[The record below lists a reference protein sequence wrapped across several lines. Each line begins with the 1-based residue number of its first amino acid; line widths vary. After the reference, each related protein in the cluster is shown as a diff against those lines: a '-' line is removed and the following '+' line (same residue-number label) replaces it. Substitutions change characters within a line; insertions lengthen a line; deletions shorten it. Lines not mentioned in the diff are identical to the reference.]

1 MAKKFDLAAA
11 ISSTVSE
18 LDTGREQ
25 IEYIEEAKITAD
37 DGNFYSIDGIE
48 ELAQNIELVGLQ
60 QPLRV
65 RPDPNDEGGYIVVS
79 GHRRLTA
86 IRTICKVDEPEK
98 WETVP
103 CIVER
108 GDMSPAMRELR
119 LIYANNDTRR
129 MTPADR
135 AQQVVRVRELL
146 YQLQEEGVTFPG
158 RMRDHVAEAC
168 KVSKSKIARLDVIT
182 KGLSQSSAIQQSW
195 KQGNLSEEAA
205 YELAR
210 LPRELQDEIVE
221 TFKNRKGWHAGDLR
235 YLYVDN
241 VKKIGKE
248 TKKLE
253 AFKCDV
259 DEKPCQE
266 CAAMKRQHLISVYL
280 DSTYNYCACA
290 EKCCEDCSL
299 LVSCKEVCPRLK
311 SRQDKLKTDKKAA
324 AKREKEL
331 QAEKDAPKIKAI
343 QELWNRF
350 GQARNAADVSVED
363 AYKTMDVYYTH
374 SDEQETIQKECLEAK
389 FTPETKLPYG
399 YSVSLTEMQ
408 RYVKIADKFGVS
420 LDYLFCRTDE
430 PKMATAVPAVPGSGT
445 EPTWR
450 TGNPPKA
457 GVYWCKF
464 DCGGT
469 PIHQKAYWDTVMK
482 WWRFSSKSSTKV
494 DAECIGWYPLPE
506 E

>member
-18 LDTGREQ
+18 LDTAQRKQ
-25 IEYIEEAKITAD
+25 IEYIDIDLIDED
-37 DGNFYSIDGIE
+37 RRNFYTLDGLDD
-48 ELAQNIELVGLQ
+48 LASNIALFGVMD
-60 QPLRV
+60 PLIVRSAPDGRV
-65 RPDPNDEGGYIVVS
+65 VVTS
-79 GHRRLTA
+79 GHRRRAAVRKL
-86 IRTICKVDEPEK
+86 VESGDESRRL
-98 WETVP
+98 VP
-103 CIVER
+103 CIRDDSDASE
-108 GDMSPAMRELR
+108 ALQELKM
-119 LIYANNDTRR
+119 IFANSDTRR
-129 MTPADR
+129 MSSADISR
-135 AQQVVRVRELL
+135 QVERVRELL
-146 YQLQEEGVTFPG
+146 YQLQEEGYEFPG

-168 KVSKSKIARLDVIT
+168 KISKTKIATLDVIS
-182 KGLSQSSAIQQSW
+182 KGLSTSNAIQSAW
-195 KQGNLSEEAA
+195 KKGRLSESTA

-210 LPRELQDEIVE
+210 LPRELQDEIAE
-221 TFKNRKGWHAGDLR
+221 IFKNRKGWHGGDLG
-235 YLYVDN
+235 YLYAAN
-241 VKKIGKE
+241 VKKIAEGLA
-248 TKKLE
+248 KLE
-253 AFKCDV
+253 AFQCDV
-259 DEKPCQE
+259 DEKPCQD
-266 CAAMKRQHLISVYL
+266 CATMKRQHLISVYL
-280 DSTYNYCACA
+280 DSSYSYCACA

-299 LVSCKEVCPRLK
+299 LVSCKEVCPHLK
-311 SRQDKLKTDKKAA
+311 AHQDKLKSDKRLE

-343 QELWNRF
+343 QALWNRF

-363 AYKTMDVYYTH
+363 AYKTMDIYYTH
-374 SDEQETIQKECLEAK
+374 PDEQETIRKECLEAK
-389 FTPETKLPYG
+389 FTPETRLPYS
-399 YSVSLTEMQ
+399 YSVGLTEMQ

-450 TGNPPKA
+450 TGNPPKT

-469 PIHQKAYWDTVMK
+469 PIHQKAYWDSAME
-482 WWRFSSKSSTKV
+482 WWKFGSKSSTKV

>member
-18 LDTGREQ
+18 LDTAQREQ

-119 LIYANNDTRR
+119 LIYANSDTRQ
-129 MTPADR
+129 MSHADL
-135 AQQVVRVRELL
+135 AQQVIRVRELL
-146 YQLQEEGVTFPG
+146 YQLQEEGVEFPG

-168 KVSKSKIARLDVIT
+168 KISKTKIATLDVIS
-182 KGLSQSSAIQQSW
+182 KGLSKSNGIQSAW
-195 KQGNLSEEAA
+195 KKGALSEAVA

-210 LPRELQDEIVE
+210 LPRELQDDIVE
-221 TFKNRKGWHAGDLR
+221 TFKNRKGSYAGDLR
-235 YLYVDN
+235 YLHVDN

-280 DSTYNYCACA
+280 DSAYNYCACA

-363 AYKTMDVYYTH
+363 AYKAMDVYYMH

-399 YSVSLTEMQ
+399 YGVGLHEIK
-408 RYVKIADKFGVS
+408 RYVQIADKLGVS
-420 LDYLFCRTDE
+420 IDYLFCRTDE
-430 PKMATAVPAVPGSGT
+430 PKMATAAAVSESDT
-445 EPTWR
+445 KPTWR
-450 TGNPPKA
+450 TGNPPKT

-464 DCGGT
+464 NCEGT
-469 PIHQKAYWDTVMK
+469 ILHQKAKWNPLMK
-482 WWRFSSKSSTKV
+482 RWEFPTGVKI
-494 DAECIGWYPLPE
+494 DAECVGWYPLPE
-506 E
+506 D